1 MLSISF
7 FFFFPQGERTSCI
20 PTPAAH
26 SKGVWAPDFSVCSAV
41 NLTQIPAKVFG
52 EIQGELGDTAWAR
65 LAPLSFN
72 TEQ

>member
-20 PTPAAH
+20 PTPAAR
-26 SKGVWAPDFSVCSAV
+26 SKEVLAPDFSICSAV
-41 NLTQIPAKVFG
+41 DLTQIPAKVFG
-52 EIQGELGDTAWAR
+52 EIQVELGDAAWAR